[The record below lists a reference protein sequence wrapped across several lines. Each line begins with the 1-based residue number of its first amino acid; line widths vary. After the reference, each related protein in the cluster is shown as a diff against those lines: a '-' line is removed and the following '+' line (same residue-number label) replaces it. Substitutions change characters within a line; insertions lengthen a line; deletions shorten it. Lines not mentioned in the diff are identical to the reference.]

1 MTKIIREKNMD
12 LKSFSHYGIKGM
24 KWGRRRYQN
33 KDGSLT
39 KAGKARY
46 DYPHQSERNKNT
58 NNANAKKPIS
68 QMTDSELRRAIER
81 KRLETDYAKYFTQ
94 KETMGKRA
102 AKILLNDI
110 IIPESTRAGKAIF
123 RTMLEGGLNNIG
135 VKPISDKKK

>member
-1 MTKIIREKNMD
+1 MTRIIREKDMD

-39 KAGKARY
+39 PAGKARY
-46 DYPHQSERNKNT
+46 DYPHQSERQRSNNT
-58 NNANAKKPIS
+58 TTKKSVS
-68 QMTDSELRRAIER
+68 QMTDSELRKAIER
-81 KRLETDYAKYFTQ
+81 KKLEADYAKYFTQ
-94 KETMGKRA
+94 KESMGKKA
-102 AKILLNDI
+102 AKIVLNDI

-123 RTMLEGGLNNIG
+123 RKMLEGGLNNIG